1 MIKTRVKANKPIDQA
16 KKEGRRRLFFF
27 LKFIVLVIILVW
39 RFWLKPDFEEGS
51 FFGTRI
57 VPAVISYISGI
68 LLVSLGRILMV
79 YFYLKRKKKG
89 TDFKDNFILGIN
101 GISAILHVIILLF
114 ALLALFGLDAK
125 EFFTSISIVAAAIAI
140 ISKDYIANTINGF
153 ILMFSNQLSLNDYIV
168 IEEHSGRITDI
179 TLLNVVLLS
188 DEDEI
193 IYVPN
198 TLLVTH
204 NVVNTSKKNFKKLS
218 FDFEMDRQTLGNPD
232 DLEEYI
238 IKALKSEF
246 PSINLEK
253 FSLRVFHIL
262 KDTVNLKLYIT
273 LDKKSK
279 EMERAV
285 WRFTNKTILNYAKEN
300 YVPLAQQ

>member
-1 MIKTRVKANKPIDQA
+1 
-16 KKEGRRRLFFF
+16 
-27 LKFIVLVIILVW
+27 
-39 RFWLKPDFEEGS
+39 
-51 FFGTRI
+51 
-57 VPAVISYISGI
+57 
-68 LLVSLGRILMV
+68 MV

-101 GISAILHVIILLF
+101 GISAILHIVILLF
-114 ALLALFGLDAK
+114 ALLAFFELNAK

-168 IEEHSGRITDI
+168 IEELSGRITDI

-204 NVVNTSKKNFKKLS
+204 NVVNTSKKNYKKLS

-232 DLEEYI
+232 DLEDYI

-246 PSINLEK
+246 PNINLEK

-279 EMERAV
+279 DMERAV

-300 YVPLAQQ
+300 YVPVPLQ

>member
-300 YVPLAQQ
+300 YVPLPQL